1 MKRYY
6 FIISAIVMLLACG
19 GDNERYESQ
28 VAVPVTVEEVKRRPI
43 EEFFITTGTVEAVK
57 EASLRAESE
66 GYYRLERNPRTGKP
80 FALGDHVRTG
90 RTIITLVNPEVEN
103 NVKIESIKLNLDITK
118 REFENQQ
125 SLYEKG
131 GVTLR
136 ELTNAERDYID
147 AKYAYDNALIS
158 LAKLKAQAPFDGVIV
173 SLPYYTE
180 STKISANSP
189 LVELMNYERLYLEVS
204 LPGKEMGRV
213 KPGQGVRVTNYTLPE
228 DTLKGTITQ
237 VSPALDPQTRSF
249 KAKVDVD
256 NPEWLLRPGMF
267 VNVSIVLARKDS
279 AIVIP
284 KDIILSQ
291 RRGKTVFVVEKG
303 AADRRIIQTGLEN
316 QEQVEV
322 ITGLKEDERL
332 VVKGFETLQDHS
344 KVKVIR

>member
-1 MKRYY
+1 MKKLF
-6 FIISAIVMLLACG
+6 FIIPCIALVMACG
-19 GDNERYESQ
+19 NNDEQYESQ
-28 VAVPVTVEEVKRRPI
+28 VAVPVTVEDVKRKPI
-43 EEFFITTGTVEAVK
+43 EEFFTTTGTVKAVK
-57 EASLRAESE
+57 DASLRAESE
-66 GYYRLERNPRTGKP
+66 GYYELGTNPLTGRP
-80 FALGDHVRTG
+80 FVLGDRARKG
-90 RTIITLVNPEVEN
+90 QTIITLVNPEVEN

-118 REFENQQ
+118 REFENQK

-147 AKYAYDNALIS
+147 AKYAHDNALIS
-158 LAKLKAQAPFDGVIV
+158 LSKLKVQAPFDGVIV
-173 SLPYYTE
+173 SLPYYTQG
-180 STKISANSP
+180 TKISSNSP
-189 LVELMNYERLYLEVS
+189 LVELMNYERLYLEIS
-204 LPGKEMGRV
+204 LPGKEIGRV
-213 KPGQGVRVTNYTLPE
+213 KPGQTVRVMNYTLPE
-228 DTLKGTITQ
+228 DTLSGSITQ

-249 KAKVDVD
+249 QATVNVD

-267 VNVSIVLARKDS
+267 VNVSIVLARKDT

-291 RRGKTVFVVEKG
+291 RRGKTVYVVERG
-303 AADRRIIQTGLEN
+303 AAERRIIQTGLEN

-322 ITGLKEDERL
+322 VSGLKEDERL